1 MNWFAT
7 GRKSDL
13 KGHRVVVIKGKSR
26 AAVAKSVAGF
36 IRDGWAVTGPVRSTT
51 KDKNFSDLPR

>member
-7 GRKSDL
+7 GR

-26 AAVAKSVAGF
+26 AAVAKSAAGF
-36 IRDGWAVTGPVRSTT
+36 IRDGWEVTGPVRWSTAR
-51 KDKNFSDLPR
+51 DRNFSDLSR